1 MKVSNNLRSALR
13 HIGYA
18 KVAAQLMQ
26 DQGEYDLN
34 IDSVAGAMKSISV
47 KFASNRENERVI
59 TDGLVSLRR
68 AREL

>member
-1 MKVSNNLRSALR
+1 MKVSPNLRSALR

-18 KVAAQLMQ
+18 KVASQVMR
-26 DQGEYDLN
+26 DQGEYVLD

-47 KFASNRENERVI
+47 KLASNRENERVV